1 MNVIELHIAV
11 QAQMLSDGAV
21 ERSGNENGV
30 YGTTDTLKGS
40 VLCLGRLFSNQ
51 QISSQHKFL
60 SQLMSINN
68 YLPIA
73 HFRSISEHAN
83 PP

>member
-30 YGTTDTLKGS
+30 YGTTDTLNDS
-40 VLCLGRLFSNQ
+40 VVCLGRLLSNQ
-51 QISSQHKFL
+51 QISSHKFL
-60 SQLMSINN
+60 SQLVSINN

-83 PP
+83 SP